1 MDIVKVVV
9 AVLPLSSA
17 INNVIT
23 EETAVVGV
31 PEIVPV
37 AASITKPAGR
47 VPELTANVNGSA
59 PPVTAIS
66 KVNAVPVVP
75 ERPIVGVVT
84 TGFPV
89 ILSDTADVPVSIWPV
104 FVPVALYLMKLP
116 MSAEVVVYVSALAP
130 AIVVQVVAAAVVHR
144 SQT

>member
-1 MDIVKVVV
+1 
-9 AVLPLSSA
+9 
-17 INNVIT
+17 VIT
-23 EETAVVGV
+23 AVAAAVGV

-47 VPELTANVNGSA
+47 VPELTAYVNGSA

-75 ERPIVGVVT
+75 ERPNVGVAT

-89 ILSDTADVPVSIWPV
+89 ILSDAADVPMSVRPV

-116 MSAEVVVYVSALAP
+116 KSAEVVV
-130 AIVVQVVAAAVVHR
+130 
-144 SQT
+144 

>member
-1 MDIVKVVV
+1 
-9 AVLPLSSA
+9 
-17 INNVIT
+17 VIA
-23 EETAVVGV
+23 EETGVVGV

-66 KVNAVPVVP
+66 KVKAVPVVP
-75 ERPIVGVVT
+75 ERPIVGVAT

-89 ILSDTADVPVSIWPV
+89 ILSDTADVPISVRPV

-116 MSAEVVVYVSALAP
+116 KSAEVVV
-130 AIVVQVVAAAVVHR
+130 
-144 SQT
+144 